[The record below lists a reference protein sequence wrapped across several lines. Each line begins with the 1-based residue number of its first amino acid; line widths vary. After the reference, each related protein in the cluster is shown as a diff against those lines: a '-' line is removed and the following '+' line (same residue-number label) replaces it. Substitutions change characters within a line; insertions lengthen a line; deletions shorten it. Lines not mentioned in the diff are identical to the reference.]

1 MKYLS
6 ALQLLLAAAATPAR
20 GASSWQ
26 NVKIGGGGGF
36 VPGVAFHPTTK
47 GVAYA
52 RTDIGGL
59 YRLNSDDS
67 WTPVTD
73 TLATDAKWN
82 TWGIDAV
89 ALDAQDPNKV
99 YAAVGMYTNSWDPN
113 NGAIIRSSD
122 KGATWSTTD
131 LPFKVG
137 GNMPG
142 RGMGERLAVDP
153 KNSKIIYFGAR
164 SGNGLYKSTDGGVTF
179 AKVSSFTN
187 AGTYVADPTDTNG
200 YNNDIAGLSF
210 VTFDTTS
217 ALTNGATSRIFV
229 GTSDN
234 ITASVYVSNDAGS
247 SWTAVPNQP
256 KTYFPHKCKLQPTEK
271 ALYLTYSNGAGPY
284 DGTMGAVYR
293 YDISNGTWTNITPAS
308 GSDLYF
314 GFGGLSVDMLKPG
327 TLVVATLNSW
337 WPDAQ
342 IFRSTNSGA
351 TWSKIW
357 EWASYPSQ
365 NWYYGL
371 HTDKAPW
378 INAGFVSQDTKRL
391 GWMIEALE
399 INPLDSDH
407 WLYGTGLT
415 LYGGHDLT
423 NWDTATRNVSI
434 SSLADGIEEF
444 AVLGLASAPGGTEL
458 LAAVGDDNGFTFV
471 KSTDLGTSPQTN
483 WMTPEWTS
491 STDVDFA
498 GNKVANVVRIGN
510 GAGSQQVAVSSDGG
524 VKWNIH
530 YGAGTTQSGGAV
542 AYSADADTILW
553 SSSNTGVLRSQNQ
566 ATFAAVSSLPSG
578 AVIASDKRNN
588 TVFYAGSG
596 SAFYRSTNIGATFS
610 SVTGALGAATAV
622 RDIVA
627 HPTVAGEVWV
637 STDIGLFRSTNY
649 GATFTQAGSGSLS
662 NTHQV
667 ALGLGSGSTWVVYAF
682 GTGAA
687 GAKLYASADAGA
699 TWTDVQGTQG
709 FGAISSCKLTGSGNV
724 AGQVYVGTNGR
735 GVFYV
740 NVAVSGGGSGSV
752 SSSSTSSASASKTST
767 TSVAATTTTSSIK
780 TSTTAIATTS
790 TTSAKATTLS
800 TSTTSKTS
808 TSSAAAPASTGGAK
822 QFAQCGGIGWTGLTA
837 CASPYTCKVQNDW
850 YSQCL

>member
-1 MKYLS
+1 
-6 ALQLLLAAAATPAR
+6 
-20 GASSWQ
+20 
-26 NVKIGGGGGF
+26 
-36 VPGVAFHPTTK
+36 
-47 GVAYA
+47 
-52 RTDIGGL
+52 
-59 YRLNSDDS
+59 
-67 WTPVTD
+67 
-73 TLATDAKWN
+73 
-82 TWGIDAV
+82 
-89 ALDAQDPNKV
+89 
-99 YAAVGMYTNSWDPN
+99 MYTNSWDPN

-179 AKVSSFTN
+179 TKVSSFTN

-210 VTFDTTS
+210 VTFDSTS

-229 GTSDN
+229 GTTDN

-247 SWTAVPNQP
+247 SWAAVPNQP

-314 GFGGLSVDMLKPG
+314 GFGGLGVDMLKPG

-365 NWYYGL
+365 TWYYGL
-371 HTDKAPW
+371 RTDKAPW

-423 NWDTATRNVSI
+423 NWDTTTRNVSI

-458 LAAVGDDNGFTFV
+458 LAAVGDDNGFTYV

-510 GAGSQQVAVSSDGG
+510 GADSQQVAVSSDGG
-524 VKWNIH
+524 VKWNIN
-530 YGAGTTQSGGAV
+530 YAAGTTQSGGSV

-553 SSSNTGVLRSQNQ
+553 SSSNTGVLRSLNQ
-566 ATFAAVSSLPSG
+566 ATFAAVSTLPSG

-588 TVFYAGSG
+588 TVFYAASG
-596 SAFYRSTNIGATFS
+596 STFYRSTNIGATFS

-622 RDIVA
+622 RDVVA
-627 HPTVAGEVWV
+627 HPTVAGEVWA

-649 GATFTQAGSGSLS
+649 GASFTQVGSGSLS

-667 ALGLGSGSTWVVYAF
+667 ALGLGSGAKWVVYAF

-687 GAKLYASADAGA
+687 GAKLYASADAGV
-699 TWTDVQGTQG
+699 TWTDVQGSQG
-709 FGAISSCKLTGSGNV
+709 FGAISGCKLTGSGNV

-752 SSSSTSSASASKTST
+752 SSSSTSSTSASKTST
-767 TSVAATTTTSSIK
+767 TSVAATATSSSK
-780 TSTTAIATTS
+780 TSSTAIATTS

-822 QFAQCGGIGWTGLTA
+822 QFAQCGGNGWTGLTT
-837 CASPYTCKVQNDW
+837 CVSPYTCKVQNDW